1 MVCRG
6 SPCVAALIPISSAFK
21 DSLTGCSAQAV
32 LTATLFSRRN
42 IKVPELSTRKK
53 KKRIFFFFLSMKEN
67 SNFPR
72 CLGLEMVAP
81 CVGGSPPF
89 LALPSC

>member
-6 SPCVAALIPISSAFK
+6 SPCVAALIPISSVFK
-21 DSLTGCSAQAV
+21 DFLTGCSARVV
-32 LTATLFSRRN
+32 LTMTLFSRRN

-53 KKRIFFFFLSMKEN
+53 KKDFFFFLSMKEN

-81 CVGGSPPF
+81 CIGGSPPF
-89 LALPSC
+89 PALPSC